1 MSIEIELQAI
11 PNQELTIQL
20 DSVRYAL
27 LIQEAGGIM
36 AATLAIDEVVILQGI
51 RIVAGGPLF
60 PYKYM
65 EGQGGNFVFVT
76 ELEEIPFYTEFG
88 VTQSLI
94 YLTVAEIEA
103 L

>member
-1 MSIEIELQAI
+1 MSIEITLQAI

-20 DSVRYAL
+20 DDVRYAL
-27 LIQEAGGIM
+27 LLQEAGGIM
-36 AATLAIDEVVILQGI
+36 AASLSIDEVVVLQGI
-51 RIVAGGPLF
+51 RVVAGGPLF

-65 EGQGGNFVFVT
+65 EGDGGNFIFVT
-76 ELEEIPFYTEFG
+76 ESEEIPFYTEFG
-88 VTQSLI
+88 ITQSLI